1 MGLRKSTFQRHTQ
14 PQLSHLNIG
23 SGVECSIKELSAKIA
38 KLVGFDGEILWDAS
52 MPDGTPRKLM
62 SSTKL
67 EQLGW
72 TSATPLEAGLQS
84 AYDDYVKN
92 VA

>member
-1 MGLRKSTFQRHTQ
+1 M
-14 PQLSHLNIG
+14 
-23 SGVECSIKELSAKIA
+23 ECSIKELSAEIA
-38 KLVGFDGEILWDAS
+38 KVGFDGEILWDAS

-92 VA
+92 A